1 MSDFNE
7 LNVGPKWY
15 IVHTYTGYENKVK
28 ATIEKVV
35 VNRNLSDVIFDVKIP
50 VVPTVVTNAKG
61 EEKIVE
67 EKLYPSYVFVKMV
80 MNDETW
86 HVVRNISGVTG
97 FVGPGSRP
105 VPLSDEEA
113 LAISVEEQVKLDA
126 FQIGDEVEIIEERG
140 SFCKVKTDYGYIGW
154 AVKSNIFEKL
164 HDANHIVITPFA
176 DLLFEGRNY
185 FQAPITLPFGAKKIK

>member
-15 IVHTYTGYENKVK
+15 IIHTYTGYENKVK

-35 VNRNLSDVIFDVKIP
+35 ANRNLADVIFDVKIP
-50 VVPTVVTNAKG
+50 VVLTTTTNAKG
-61 EEKIVE
+61 EEKVVE
-67 EKLYPSYVFVKMV
+67 EKLHPSYVFIKMI

-105 VPLSDEEA
+105 VPLSDQEA
-113 LAISVEEQVKLDA
+113 IALSIEEQVTLDA
-126 FQIGDEVEIIEERG
+126 FKIGDEVEIIDGFLTGHKGTISEISEDQSEVTVIVSTIGREMPV
-140 SFCKVKTDYGYIGW
+140 SLDTKAIKKV
-154 AVKSNIFEKL
+154 
-164 HDANHIVITPFA
+164 
-176 DLLFEGRNY
+176 
-185 FQAPITLPFGAKKIK
+185 